1 MQTLYDSDLPFPAP
15 NTLNEDELLGRRIVL
30 ELVSTPSRCLF
41 IHGASLTGSGTFAL
55 MRKLVDANCD
65 ELGVSDSVRASAQS
79 YSTSLLGE
87 ALDSLFKQRQ

>member
-1 MQTLYDSDLPFPAP
+1 MQRLYENGIPSIAP
-15 NTLNEDELLGRRIVL
+15 NPLNEDELLGRRIVL

-65 ELGVSDSVRASAQS
+65 ELGVSDCVRASAQS
-79 YSTSLLGE
+79 YSTALLGE